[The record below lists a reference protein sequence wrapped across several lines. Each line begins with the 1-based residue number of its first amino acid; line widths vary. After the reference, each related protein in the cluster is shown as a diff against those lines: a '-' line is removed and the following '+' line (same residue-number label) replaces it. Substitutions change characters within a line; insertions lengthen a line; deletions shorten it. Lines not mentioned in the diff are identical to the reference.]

1 MGGKKKGGGAKK
13 KKGGDDDEINQDQLY
28 DMLKAKVEAL
38 KSRIYLEQERRDN
51 AEAIIDD
58 IRQRESALD
67 KDMDDQKD
75 ETDTQVNNMTK
86 IYRQMEDSKNTE
98 ITLSRKEVETQEQTK
113 KQLIDEIAK
122 LQKQKEEQ
130 IMKKEEE
137 IGVLK
142 DRIDVISS
150 NFAELLKSTLTKM
163 QERIDD
169 ANQNYEGDQSQM
181 MDGLGAHAA
190 AAAASM

>member
-67 KDMDDQKD
+67 KEMDDQKD
-75 ETDTQVNNMTK
+75 DTDTQVNNMTK

-98 ITLSRKEVETQEQTK
+98 ITESRKEVEKQEQLK